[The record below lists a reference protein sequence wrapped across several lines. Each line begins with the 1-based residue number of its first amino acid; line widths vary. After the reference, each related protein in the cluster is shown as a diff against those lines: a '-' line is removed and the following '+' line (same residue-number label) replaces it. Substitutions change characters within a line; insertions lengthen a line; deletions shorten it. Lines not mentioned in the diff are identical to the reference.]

1 MKRLVIALGAPLL
14 LALGLGQGD
23 ARLPAASLV
32 ALPGAPTQ
40 AITPPA
46 SVPKPRVMRRPSLIP
61 PRVQAPRAP
70 GDVMPHSY
78 LIFGL
83 QSGPHGMVCTDRN
96 GAALPILFNPQIT
109 LGPRAARPAFP
120 PAFPPTFIVP
130 RLTPSPAPKR

>member
-1 MKRLVIALGAPLL
+1 MKRSVIALGAPSI
-14 LALGLGQGD
+14 LALGLGQSD
-23 ARLPAASLV
+23 ARLPAASLGV
-32 ALPGAPTQ
+32 LPGAPTQ

-46 SVPKPRVMRRPSLIP
+46 FVPKPRATRRPSLIP
-61 PRVQAPRAP
+61 PHVQAPRAP

>member
-1 MKRLVIALGAPLL
+1 MKRLVTALGALLL

-32 ALPGAPTQ
+32 ASPGAPTQ

-46 SVPKPRVMRRPSLIP
+46 FVPKPYITRRPSLTP
-61 PRVQAPRAP
+61 PRFRAPRAP

-78 LIFGL
+78 LVFGL
-83 QSGPHGMVCTDRN
+83 QAGPHGMVCTDRN
-96 GAALPILFNPQIT
+96 GAALPIPFNPQIT

-120 PAFPPTFIVP
+120 PTFVLP
-130 RLTPSPAPKR
+130 RLTPLPAPKR